1 MLTHT
6 QQESILQTYIVLM
19 QAVCTRQLCTGE
31 NFLMNGEREMQN
43 GLNSSEVKTGN
54 GYLDARMLMDEGYTC
69 IPMQN
74 VSYLDAKMLSMIQ
87 SYKQHTER
95 AFSLKTR

>member
-6 QQESILQTYIVLM
+6 QQESILQTYIVSM
-19 QAVCTRQLCTGE
+19 QAVCTLQQCMGE
-31 NFLMNGEREMQN
+31 NFLMNGEKDIQN
-43 GLNSSEVKTGN
+43 GLNSSEAKTGN
-54 GYLDARMLMDEGYTC
+54 GYLDVIILMDEGYTC

-87 SYKQHTER
+87 SYKQHTGR
-95 AFSLKTR
+95 AYYSKTL